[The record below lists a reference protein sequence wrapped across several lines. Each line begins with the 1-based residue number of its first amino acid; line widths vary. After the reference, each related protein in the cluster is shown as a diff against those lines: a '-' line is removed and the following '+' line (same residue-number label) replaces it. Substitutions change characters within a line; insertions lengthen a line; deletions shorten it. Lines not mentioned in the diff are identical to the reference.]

1 EAQFHGDIGDL
12 AQRCLEVLLDVDRQ
26 RLERRHVHHLGGA
39 LDGLAALGRAI
50 QRVDADE
57 EAGQRLAGAG
67 GRGDQRVLAGRDVR
81 PALKLRRRR
90 ARREAALEP
99 GAYGR
104 MEQTVHRATVAPPG
118 VRMFRHRRY
127 PLTVTDVCLEASGKR
142 VFASAIDWPGWCRS
156 GRTDEGALETLAE
169 YASRYAAVVGAA
181 GIRFPRNA
189 AATLHVVET
198 VPGSATTDFGA
209 PGGIAKLDAKS
220 ASVTEAERIAV
231 LVEACWSVFDT
242 VMGAAPAALRKGPRG
257 GG

>member
-1 EAQFHGDIGDL
+1 
-12 AQRCLEVLLDVDRQ
+12 
-26 RLERRHVHHLGGA
+26 
-39 LDGLAALGRAI
+39 
-50 QRVDADE
+50 
-57 EAGQRLAGAG
+57 
-67 GRGDQRVLAGRDVR
+67 
-81 PALKLRRRR
+81 
-90 ARREAALEP
+90 
-99 GAYGR
+99 
-104 MEQTVHRATVAPPG
+104 M
-118 VRMFRHRRY
+118 
-127 PLTVTDVCLEASGKR
+127 TDVCLEASGKR

-220 ASVTEAERIAV
+220 ASVAEAERIAV
-231 LVEACWSVFDT
+231 LVEACWSVLDT

-257 GG
+257 GGRDRDTMIGHVLDAEAMYARKIGVRIDPPRYRDRRAVDGARRAITAAIRAGRDGKPPVGRGWPVRYAARRIAWHVMDHAWEAEDRST